1 MVAAAVGAPAQMA
14 FPQVSPSVQAL
25 PSSHATV
32 LFTWTQASTS
42 VGAVSLQESPV
53 QTLPS
58 SQSSAAASHA
68 PLSGL
73 QISMPLQKLPSPGH
87 STVSPLHCRWPSQ
100 WSPVV
105 QRLPSSHVVVTGLGA
120 CHVDR
125 SELG

>member
-1 MVAAAVGAPAQMA
+1 MA

-87 STVSPLHCRWPSQ
+87 STVSPVHSAAHVAGARVAGEAPG
-100 WSPVV
+100 
-105 QRLPSSHVVVTGLGA
+105 LPAERVLRYSALPP
-120 CHVDR
+120 
-125 SELG
+125 